1 MHAQDLARPFLLAC
15 ATRQS
20 GLCALGFASLQQM
33 AASNALSPASMRA
46 LVAHLSQ
53 VRARAAWR
61 TPRAPLTVCA
71 CAPRKVDDGD
81 DEQAQLKALQTT
93 LTVLQAP
100 LCSDDGA
107 AVLPLLVVCFRLL
120 SGPQASNA
128 VHATAAATLRQAVSV
143 VLQRAGDDHADG
155 VAAKATALL
164 RGLCT
169 LARESSSPELNAPL
183 PRAFAVDLLDDALRV
198 HAKAFTQ
205 VPAFTQL
212 LVTVVYPLLTDLL
225 VSSGAVAVDGAGAP
239 SQPSAAAA
247 STVFDEVGI
256 DPAEV
261 AERRCAL
268 RAATTFICTYA
279 AVLPELADAL
289 FERILSTT
297 HSVLAATWYRASAF
311 EALQRCA
318 ADLRLARALAQPAAG
333 AQRAQ
338 MLCRIATASF
348 GVLIDVFG
356 AEAVRALVCFVCF
369 VSADAARSPGAERGR
384 GRAASLDYILRC
396 SGERA
401 RGSLPKSVGLVDL
414 R

>member
-1 MHAQDLARPFLLAC
+1 M
-15 ATRQS
+15 
-20 GLCALGFASLQQM
+20 
-33 AASNALSPASMRA
+33 
-46 LVAHLSQ
+46 
-53 VRARAAWR
+53 
-61 TPRAPLTVCA
+61 
-71 CAPRKVDDGD
+71 DDGD

-169 LARESSSPELNAPL
+169 LARESSAPELNAPL

-198 HAKAFTQ
+198 HANAFTQ
-205 VPAFTQL
+205 VPAFKEL

-225 VSSGAVAVDGAGAP
+225 VSSGAVPTLDGAGAP

-279 AVLPELADAL
+279 SALPELADAL

-318 ADLRLARALAQPAAG
+318 ADLRLARALAQPATG
-333 AQRAQ
+333 ARRVQ

-348 GVLIDVFG
+348 GVLTDVFG
-356 AEAVRALVCFVCF
+356 AEAVRALVCLCF
-369 VSADAARSPGAERGR
+369 V
-384 GRAASLDYILRC
+384 
-396 SGERA
+396 
-401 RGSLPKSVGLVDL
+401 GSL
-414 R
+414 